1 MRMSLTP
8 GLQESSLSP
17 TFSSNT
23 KKTRKTISYSST
35 VSFASSALI
44 FPFLVCN
51 QRRKIRLEFK
61 RNLGNEQPLNG
72 LLQVYK
78 DYYPDVIVG
87 DIAPTKL
94 GLFSVSHV

>member
-1 MRMSLTP
+1 MSP
-8 GLQESSLSP
+8 P
-17 TFSSNT
+17 FSFDK
-23 KKTRKTISYSST
+23 KKTREAFPYSII
-35 VSFASSALI
+35 VSVAPSDLSACPI
-44 FPFLVCN
+44 FRRLGYHLHCN
-51 QRRKIRLEFK
+51 NRLEFK